1 MKRRAFLAGAASL
14 PVVAAIGPAVAET
27 IPYVAP
33 SAEAQA
39 FLAYV
44 DAIKASMAQPS
55 RLLLRTQAISVL
67 IDELGVDDALP
78 HIVALHEV
86 DA

>member
-44 DAIKASMAQPS
+44 DALKAQYYMPTVNGLRAIASVGYMA
-55 RLLLRTQAISVL
+55 A
-67 IDELGVDDALP
+67 DGW
-78 HIVALHEV
+78 HEV